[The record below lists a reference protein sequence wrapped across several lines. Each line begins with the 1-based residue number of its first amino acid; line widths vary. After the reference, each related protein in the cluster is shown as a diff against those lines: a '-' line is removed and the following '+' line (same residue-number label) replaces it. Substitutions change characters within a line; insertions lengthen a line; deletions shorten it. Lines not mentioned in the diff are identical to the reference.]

1 MVANSAWLFVLSGCL
16 VSGLSLA
23 ADRGDAVGGCGLAED
38 PSIRFVEVDSFDP
51 VTMTPL
57 KVKAK
62 LTLPGQGK
70 PGSCQSAQ
78 RGLPAVLLLH
88 GSGGVDLRGDFYARA
103 LAEAGVASLELD
115 MWEARGVT
123 GPENRP
129 ALPAY
134 TYPDAFAGL
143 SFLSVYPGID
153 GDRVGV
159 LGFSWGGV
167 MSMASATEGVVALYG
182 DGVHRF
188 KAHAAHYPSCYAYNN
203 PYIPKSEFG
212 SAAGNP
218 LTGAPILVQIGD
230 QDDYDE
236 GAGPCLALQSGLV
249 ESEGKLLDVSVYPG
263 AHHAWDRLLVPLVVE
278 DVYSHLGMG
287 GTVEF
292 QPDVE
297 QAMSARR
304 RVVSFFKRNL

>member
-1 MVANSAWLFVLSGCL
+1 MASSSWLFVLSGFL
-16 VSGLSLA
+16 ASGFVFA
-23 ADRGDAVGGCGLAED
+23 ADQGKEVGGGGLDGE
-38 PSIRFVEVDSFDP
+38 PSIRFVDVASFDP
-51 VTMTPL
+51 VTLAPL
-57 KVKAK
+57 TVKAR
-62 LTLPGQGK
+62 LTLPAHGRSA
-70 PGSCQSAQ
+70 SCQSAQ
-78 RGLPAVLLLH
+78 SGWPAVLVLH
-88 GSGGVDLRGDFYARA
+88 GSGGVDLRGDFYVRA

-143 SFLSVYPGID
+143 SFLSSYPGID

-188 KAHAAHYPSCYAYNN
+188 KAHAAHYPICYAYNN
-203 PYIPKSEFG
+203 PYIPNSEFG

-218 LTGAPILVQIGD
+218 LTGAPILIQVGEL
-230 QDDYDE
+230 DDYDE
-236 GAGPCLALQSGLV
+236 GAGPCLALQAGLQ
-249 ESEGKLLDVSVYPG
+249 ESEGALLEVSVYPG
-263 AHHAWDRLLVPLVVE
+263 AHHGWDRLQVPMVVD
-278 DVYSHLGMG
+278 DVFSHLGLG
-287 GTVEF
+287 GAVEF

-304 RVVSFFKRNL
+304 RVVTFFKRNL